1 MDFYTTVERYGNNLL
16 YRGYSGTERVQK
28 KIPFRP
34 TLFVRS
40 DKGSWKNLQGQPVEP
55 IEFDSMREATDF
67 IKRYDGIS
75 NMEVYGQNN
84 YITQFISQRFPKDIS
99 FNRDAMNIV
108 TFDIEVQSDEGFP
121 EPDQANFP
129 IISIALKSSKSD
141 KFIVF
146 GLNEYEVIAGERR
159 LRSSKMAGLGTIPCL
174 VDQKKDQDA
183 LVSALIENLQREDL
197 NPVEEARGLDR
208 LKREFGLTQDE
219 VATSTGKARSTIA
232 NSLRILS
239 LPTSVLDLLSEGKIE
254 KGHAKLLASM
264 PPSDAEKMARKII
277 KESLT
282 VKDLSNVSLKNKSK
296 NSPKSK
302 QKDTDMLN
310 IEQEMSES
318 FGHKVEIETK
328 NKKSGKVTIFYK
340 SLDEL
345 DNIIAKIKK

>member
-1 MDFYTTVERYGNNLL
+1 MSDNKKTLNKGLDALLGKQDQNQKTVKNINI
-16 YRGYSGTERVQK
+16 QK
-28 KIPFRP
+28 IKAGRFQP
-34 TLFVRS
+34 RS
-40 DKGSWKNLQGQPVEP
+40 NFNKDK
-55 IEFDSMREATDF
+55 
-67 IKRYDGIS
+67 
-75 NMEVYGQNN
+75 
-84 YITQFISQRFPKDIS
+84 
-99 FNRDAMNIV
+99 
-108 TFDIEVQSDEGFP
+108 
-121 EPDQANFP
+121 
-129 IISIALKSSKSD
+129 
-141 KFIVF
+141 
-146 GLNEYEVIAGERR
+146 LNELTNSIKKQGVLSPILVRELGLSEFEVIAGERR
-159 LRSSKMAGLGTIPCL
+159 LRASKMAGLESIPCL

-183 LVSALIENLQREDL
+183 LISALIENLQREDL

-219 VATSTGKARSTIA
+219 VASSTGKARSTIA

-264 PPSDAEKMARKII
+264 PPPDAEKMARKII
-277 KESLT
+277 KERLT

-296 NSPKSK
+296 NPPKSK

-328 NKKSGKVTIFYK
+328 NKKSGKVTIFYQ